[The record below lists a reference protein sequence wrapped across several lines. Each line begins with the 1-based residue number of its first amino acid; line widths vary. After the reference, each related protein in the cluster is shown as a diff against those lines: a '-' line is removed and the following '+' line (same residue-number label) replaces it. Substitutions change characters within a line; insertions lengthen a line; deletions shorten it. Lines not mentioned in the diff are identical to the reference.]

1 MKHYGMIAACI
12 VLFVIAGFVGV
23 QWMGVEWLN
32 DPSSTMQQGAGWAAL
47 IGGGLLLADVF
58 IPVPSSVVMMAHG
71 AMLGV
76 GVGFLVSWVASIGG
90 AMLGWW
96 IGRYCKAWVSRHI
109 AQAEQ
114 DRVLQLFEQYG
125 LLAIVISRMLPIL
138 SETVS
143 IMAGLVG
150 MGWKRVMIAS
160 ALGAFPPALIYA
172 IAGALSVNA
181 VHGAWIAGA
190 VFAIAGLSWWIS
202 KRLCQTRSMGSG
214 RV

>member
-1 MKHYGMIAACI
+1 MIAGCI
-12 VLFVIAGFVGV
+12 ALLVLAGFVAV

-32 DPSSTMQQGAGWAAL
+32 DPSGTMERGAGWAAL
-47 IGGGLLLADVF
+47 IGGGLLLADVL
-58 IPVPSSVVMMAHG
+58 IPVPSSVVMMAQG
-71 AMLGV
+71 AILGI
-76 GVGFLVSWVASIGG
+76 GFGFLVSWVASIGG

-114 DRVLQLFEQYG
+114 ERVLQLFEQYG

-143 IMAGLVG
+143 IMAGLAG

-172 IAGALSVNA
+172 VAGALSVNA
-181 VHGAWIAGA
+181 VHGAWIAGG
-190 VFAIAGLSWWIS
+190 VFAVAGLSWWIS
-202 KRLCQTRSMGSG
+202 QRWSRTRPMGSQQ
-214 RV
+214 V